1 MKKTFLTLAAAVVVA
16 VSLPLLATAQVSAV
30 TNAILNQRSGLLDKA
45 RTEIDKAIL
54 NDKTSGKAKTW
65 YTRGE
70 IYEGMVNSPIYVKQ
84 LQPGEGTQKVYESY
98 NKAVELDG
106 KTGEFGKQAVAK
118 LDNVYVYA
126 FNDAV
131 ASYNT
136 KDYDK
141 ALAGFKLA
149 SSIRPK
155 DTTALINVAAIY
167 DSKQDFTNAKT
178 AYNQLLTAGYKS
190 SNVYS
195 RLLQIARQEKNDAE
209 ATIIL
214 KQALAAYPNNK
225 TFLIEDLNMAMSG
238 GGGSAGALEKINKAI
253 VADAGN
259 SNLYAVRGSLYDQQ
273 KKPELAL
280 ADYKKA
286 VELDPKNFD
295 ALFNLGVYNFNHGID
310 MVNRAR
316 KMDLKTYQVSG
327 KKLEADGKKI
337 VEQAIPYFERAVAV
351 QPADRAVL
359 SSLQKAYAN
368 TGRLADAERIN
379 AQLAALKK

>member
-16 VSLPLLATAQVSAV
+16 VSFPSLASAQVSAV
-30 TNAILNQRSGLLDKA
+30 TNSILNQRSGLLDKA
-45 RTEIDKAIL
+45 RIDIDKAVL
-54 NDKTSGKAKTW
+54 NEKTSGKAKTW

-70 IYEGMVNSPIYVKQ
+70 IYEGMVNSPIYGKQ
-84 LQPGEGTQKVYESY
+84 LMPGEGTQKVYESY
-98 NKAVELDG
+98 NKTIELDG
-106 KTGEFGKQAVAK
+106 KTGEFGKQAVVK

-131 ASYNT
+131 GNYNS

-149 SSIRPK
+149 SVIRPK

-167 DSKQDFTNAKT
+167 DSKQDFANAKT
-178 AYNQLLTAGYKS
+178 AYNQLLSSGYKS
-190 SNVYS
+190 ANVYS

-209 ATIIL
+209 AAMIL
-214 KQALAAYPNNK
+214 KQALVAYPNNK
-225 TFLIEDLNMAMSG
+225 AFLIDDLNLAMSRG
-238 GGGSAGALEKINKAI
+238 GGNDGALEKINKAI
-253 VADAGN
+253 AADAGN

-295 ALFNLGVYNFNHGID
+295 ALFNLGVYNFNRGIF
-310 MVNRAR
+310 
-316 KMDLKTYQVSG
+316 QH
-327 KKLEADGKKI
+327 KLDTFPR
-337 VEQAIPYFERAVAV
+337 VR
-351 QPADRAVL
+351 
-359 SSLQKAYAN
+359 N
-368 TGRLADAERIN
+368 IN
-379 AQLAALKK
+379 WNISCTSF